1 MIKYNFGMIAQTA
14 DDINQTRGRIN
25 GNLEDLKQQL
35 QPLVTDWEGASS
47 EAYQQAQL
55 RWDRAAAELNEV
67 LGQIS
72 VTVRQANDR
81 MSQINTS
88 AARSWA

>member
-35 QPLVTDWEGASS
+35 QPLVADWEGESS

-72 VTVRQANDR
+72 VTDR
-81 MSQINTS
+81 KSVV
-88 AARSWA
+88 

>member
-14 DDINQTRGRIN
+14 DDIKQTQGRIN
-25 GNLEDLKQQL
+25 GTLEDLKQQL
-35 QPLVTDWEGASS
+35 QPLVADWEGESA
-47 EAYQQAQL
+47 EAYQAAQQ
-55 RWDRAAAELNEV
+55 RWDSAAQVLNEV
-67 LGQIS
+67 LGQIG
-72 VTVRQANDR
+72 VTVAQANDR